1 MLKVVVDATPL
12 LPRPSG
18 VGLYVYNLIRSLHT
32 LSFQE
37 NFELGIVYQPSLKNW
52 LLGNLSFPDSLENY
66 SNRYLL
72 PLPVRVLNLLS
83 VFPNP
88 LLSYFEKGF
97 GYPDIFHGTNYTVY
111 PCQKSLKVM
120 NIYDLSFIKYPNYV
134 NSIVRTYTKRVK
146 QSLRWSDLVITIS
159 ESTKKDIVE
168 YLNVEPERV
177 YVTPLASRY
186 YTNYL
191 NENLSDELVKTVN
204 YNFETPYFLFVS
216 TIEPRKNIIALISAF
231 NWLKEKYKIDHHLI
245 LIGQKG
251 WKYQQTFE
259 EIERSPWK
267 DHIHNLNYLSDE
279 EVALFYSKADAFVYP
294 SHYEG
299 FGLPVLEAM
308 TLGAAVITSNTS
320 SLPEV
325 AGDAALLID
334 PDDASCLAE
343 AMLQV
348 ISDSQLR
355 QDLIQKGQ
363 RRAKLY
369 SWENTAKTTL
379 NAYRALMSEK
389 GSRE

>member
-18 VGLYVYNLIRSLHT
+18 VGLYVYNLIRSLYT

-88 LLSYFEKGF
+88 LLSYFEEGF
-97 GYPDIFHGTNYTVY
+97 GYPNIFHGTNYTVY

-146 QSLRWSDLVITIS
+146 HSLKWSDLVITIS

-191 NENLSDELVKTVN
+191 NENLSTQLIKTAN
-204 YNFETPYFLFVS
+204 YNFEIPYFLFVS

-231 NWLKEKYKIDHHLI
+231 NWLKEKYKIGHHLI

-251 WKYQQTFE
+251 WKYQQIFE

-279 EVALFYSKADAFVYP
+279 EVALFYSKADVFVYP

-308 TLGAAVITSNTS
+308 TLGAPVITSNTS

>member
-12 LPRPSG
+12 LPNPSG
-18 VGLYVYNLIRSLHT
+18 VGLYVYNLINSLHT

-52 LLGNLSFPDSLENY
+52 LLGNLSFPALLETY
-66 SNRYLL
+66 SNLHLL
-72 PLPVRVLNLLS
+72 PLPVRVLNLLAA
-83 VFPNP
+83 FPNP
-88 LLSYFEKGF
+88 LLSYFEGGF
-97 GYPDIFHGTNYTVY
+97 GYPNIFHGTNYAVY

-134 NSIVRTYTKRVK
+134 NSVVRTYTKRVK
-146 QSLRWSDLVITIS
+146 QSLKWSNLVITIS
-159 ESTKKDIVE
+159 ESSKKDIVE
-168 YLNVEPERV
+168 YLNVPPERI

-186 YTNYL
+186 YPNYL
-191 NENLSDELVKTVN
+191 EEHLIDKAVDTIK
-204 YNFETPYFLFVS
+204 YNFDKPYFLFVS
-216 TIEPRKNIIALISAF
+216 TIEPRKNIITLISAF
-231 NWLKEKYKIDHHLI
+231 NRLKEKHKIEHHLI

-251 WKYQQTFE
+251 WRYEQIFA

-267 DHIHNLNYLSDE
+267 DQIHHLNYLSDQ

-308 TLGAAVITSNTS
+308 TLGTPVVTSNTS

-334 PDDASCLAE
+334 PNDSCSLAE
-343 AMLQV
+343 AMLRV
-348 ISDSQLR
+348 INDSQLR
-355 QDLIQKGQ
+355 NELIQKGQ
-363 RRAKLY
+363 HRAKLY
-369 SWENTAKTTL
+369 SWETTAKATL
-379 NAYRALMSEK
+379 QAYKALLSEK
-389 GSRE
+389 RRGE